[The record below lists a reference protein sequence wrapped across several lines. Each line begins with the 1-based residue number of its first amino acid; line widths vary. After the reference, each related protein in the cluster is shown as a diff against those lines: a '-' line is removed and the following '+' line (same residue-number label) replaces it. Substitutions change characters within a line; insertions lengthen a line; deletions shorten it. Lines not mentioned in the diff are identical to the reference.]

1 MYIDVY
7 SGEKNR
13 YGLGGQL
20 ARNRK
25 RVGEAW
31 NPVIG
36 NST

>member
-13 YGLGGQL
+13 YVLGCEL
-20 ARNRK
+20 PRNRK
-25 RVGEAW
+25 RVGEG

>member
-25 RVGEAW
+25 RVGEA
-31 NPVIG
+31 
-36 NST
+36 